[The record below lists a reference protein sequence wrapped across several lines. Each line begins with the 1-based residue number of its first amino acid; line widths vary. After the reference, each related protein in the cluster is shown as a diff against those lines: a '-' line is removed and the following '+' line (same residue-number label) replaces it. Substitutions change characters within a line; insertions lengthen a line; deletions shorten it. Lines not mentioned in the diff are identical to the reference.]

1 MKILSMLGLDQ
12 ASKDKNA
19 QKRLANA
26 MLKEQDALIHTLQGE
41 YDLLEVKRDEL
52 QSPDN
57 TVDPKAWV
65 KEYQETEVAMELVK
79 KKLEI
84 AKRTKKEWFSDDA
97 PATT

>member
-1 MKILSMLGLDQ
+1 MKILSILGLDQ

-19 QKRLANA
+19 QKRLGNA

-41 YDLLEVKRDEL
+41 YDTLEVKRDDLE
-52 QSPDN
+52 SPDN
-57 TVDPKAWV
+57 TVDPKTWV
-65 KEYQETEVAMELVK
+65 REYQETEVAMELAK

-84 AKRTKKEWFSDDA
+84 AKRTKKQWFTDE